1 MTSCVLAIQ
10 ASADAIISILPIHVV
25 KVDPVAQI
33 VELFGPKK
41 YMCSFLGLIREV
53 IWHKLSSTKFS
64 SGLCSSNSRTI
75 RSQEIYDTN

>member
-1 MTSCVLAIQ
+1 MTPCMLAIQ
-10 ASADAIISILPIHVV
+10 ASADATISILPIHVI

-53 IWHKLSSTKFS
+53 IWHRLSSTKFS
-64 SGLCSSNSRTI
+64 SGLYSSNSRTI